1 MKKIRILT
9 LIIATLLTFSL
20 CSCIFQPEDTDG
32 AQNPPANTTAN
43 TTASTTTPATTETDT
58 NGDVITSATEDT
70 TVEPDTNL
78 PGSEETVEITAS
90 LHFSS
95 KGCEISDTS
104 TVMVSGKIYKIVKAG
119 TYRISGTMEDGQIQV
134 EVGDSDK
141 VTLLL
146 DNFDGKCSDSAVI
159 YVINADKAY
168 IDLEKGSVNTL
179 TDATIYKFANPADD
193 KPNACIYSA
202 DDLTIKGGGRL
213 NVYAN
218 YNNGIGCKNDI
229 DIKNGSISV
238 KAVKNAI
245 KGNDSVTVRGD
256 AEVVITGAKDGVK
269 TDNLEESGKGFVSI
283 TETAKVV
290 VTCSDDAIQATQNV
304 IITEDASVT
313 VVAASSAVNCDGDTN
328 IADGSLIIQ

>member
-9 LIIATLLTFSL
+9 LVVAALLTFSL
-20 CSCIFQPEDTDG
+20 CSCIFQPEDADG
-32 AQNPPANTTAN
+32 AQNPPAS
-43 TTASTTTPATTETDT
+43 TTASTNTPATTETDT
-58 NGDVITSATEDT
+58 DGNVVTSAPEEDT
-70 TVEPDTNL
+70 TVEPN
-78 PGSEETVEITAS
+78 ETVEITAT

-95 KGCEISDTS
+95 AGCEISDTS
-104 TVMVSGKIYKIVKAG
+104 TTTVNGKIYKIVKAG
-119 TYRISGTMEDGQIQV
+119 VYRISGTMEDGQIQV
-134 EVGDSDK
+134 EVGDNDK

-159 YVINADKAY
+159 YVINADKTY

-179 TDATIYKFANPADD
+179 TDATVYKFANPADD

-229 DIKNGSISV
+229 DIKNGNVTV

-245 KGNDSVTVRGD
+245 KGNDSVTVMGD
-256 AEVVITGAKDGVK
+256 AEVVITGAKDGIK
-269 TDNLEESGKGFVSI
+269 TDNLDESGKGFVSI

-313 VVAASSAVNCDGDTN
+313 VVAASSAVNCDGDTS